1 MEVVHTTIFAAPG
14 FARNKNW
21 QRLFQET
28 NVSFHPVPRSSM
40 RRDEAND
47 DAIIARVRKMCN
59 SKTVNCIALLVSDK
73 GYTGVMQE
81 ALLDD
86 KVVLAICPEK
96 SIPVIT
102 AFEETGVRVLSLPS
116 TGSISRIRAVLRAD
130 GEGYVHLAE
139 AYHTPPREKEAETVC
154 EFLSSLGYLKEDSG
168 QRVPDTSDGQV
179 LVDELAWSIHGVP
192 AETCHA
198 SCMRITRKR

>member
-1 MEVVHTTIFAAPG
+1 
-14 FARNKNW
+14 
-21 QRLFQET
+21 
-28 NVSFHPVPRSSM
+28 M

-81 ALLDD
+81 ALLDE

-116 TGSISRIRAVLRAD
+116 TGSISKIRAVLRAD

-168 QRVPDTSDGQV
+168 YLIHPMAKFWLTNSLGAFTVFPQR
-179 LVDELAWSIHGVP
+179 LAMQAVCALQEKGREP
-192 AETCHA
+192 ETGWKA
-198 SCMRITRKR
+198 PEKWPSSCQLLTDDLQQIRKR